1 MIETSPYDPVLAKGY
16 EVFTEDFTL
25 YHSADKL
32 YLDRHAMAYALLYKW
47 KRDSTV
53 EVLWRDSK
61 VKYVLLHDGH
71 SVPVEHVSRFVLF
84 YKEKE
89 WESTYFHTAFNNRQK
104 RAMEAAGL
112 LGMLV
117 STIGEEATSKLMY
130 EELR

>member
-1 MIETSPYDPVLAKGY
+1 MTETSPYDPVLAKGY
-16 EVFTEDFTL
+16 EVFTEDFTV
-25 YHSADKL
+25 YHSTDEL
-32 YLDRHAMAYALLYKW
+32 FLDRMAMAYALLYKW

-61 VKYVLLHDGH
+61 VKCVLLHDGH
-71 SVPVEHVSRFVLF
+71 SVPVEHISRFVLF

-112 LGMLV
+112 FGMLV
-117 STIGEEATSKLMY
+117 GELGEDATTELMY
-130 EELR
+130 QELK